1 MPMTPNSPV
10 IPVKQRCMS
19 VRMMPPTTWRRE
31 RCPITLGNGS
41 GNTRPT
47 AILEEKAVLGVF
59 VSYKG
64 GWPKPEQ
71 GQKNVN
77 ALHAGQN
84 AGRVG
89 NISVHSTLMTVSP

>member
-10 IPVKQRCMS
+10 IPVKQRCIS
-19 VRMMPPTTWRRE
+19 VRRMPTARRRE

-47 AILEEKAVLGVF
+47 AILEEKSVLGVF

-64 GWPKPEQ
+64 RWPKLEQ

-77 ALHAGQN
+77 ALHAGQK
-84 AGRVG
+84 ADMVG
-89 NISVHSTLMTVSP
+89 NISVHSTLVTASP